1 MGRKNTPPKTN
12 WGKLVRFGPL
22 SNRVQHTAGKKMHRS
37 NQNLPP
43 ALKQWYLDI
52 HYKMQMQGCALQPP
66 KARPDYKE
74 LAVLLKTAFDELDKA
89 FTKRWF

>member
-1 MGRKNTPPKTN
+1 MQGLM
-12 WGKLVRFGPL
+12 WLG
-22 SNRVQHTAGKKMHRS
+22 HRS
-37 NQNLPP
+37 NQYLPP
-43 ALKQWYLDI
+43 TLKQWYLDI
-52 HYKMQMQGCALQPP
+52 HYKMQMQGCALQSP